1 MLFQG
6 RAFVRRTTVIVAL
19 LLFLVAPSLFAHDL
33 FLKFTTYFLA
43 PAQRV
48 TVTVL
53 NGSFTTSENT
63 ITRDRLRD
71 ISLVAARTRQRL
83 DTSAWTASPDRKS
96 SRLTFEVGAPGTYV
110 IGASTKPLELAM
122 EAKAFN
128 DYLAEDGLTSVL
140 EARKSAGE
148 MNNKARE
155 RYSKHVKAIFQVGD
169 VQTGDF
175 AATFGYPAEIVP
187 VANPY
192 AQAVGS
198 ELAVKCLLSGF
209 PAGGV
214 EVLAG
219 GTTKTGQP
227 IPQQKTTSGA
237 DGVARVKLTSAGS
250 WYVKFIKMERR
261 TGDKVDYQ
269 STWATLTFGVR

>member
-1 MLFQG
+1 M
-6 RAFVRRTTVIVAL
+6 RRIAVLVAL
-19 LLFLVAPSLFAHDL
+19 LCFVVAPSLFAHDL
-33 FLKFTTYFLA
+33 FLKLTNYFL
-43 PAQRV
+43 PQRQRV

-53 NGSFTTSENT
+53 NGTFTTSENS

-71 ISLVAARTRQRL
+71 ISLFAGRSRQRL
-83 DTSAWTASPDRKS
+83 DTSAWTTSPDKKA
-96 SRLTFEVGAPGTYV
+96 SRLTFDVGAPGTYV
-110 IGASTKPLELAM
+110 VGASTRPRELEM
-122 EAKAFN
+122 SPKEFN

-140 EARKSAGE
+140 AARKSAGDTTK
-148 MNNKARE
+148 NVRE

-169 VQTGDF
+169 TQTGDF

-198 ELAVKCLLSGF
+198 ELAVKCLLAGF

-227 IPQQKTTSGA
+227 IPQQKMTTSA
-237 DGVARVKLTSAGS
+237 DGVARVKLTSAGT

>member
-1 MLFQG
+1 M
-6 RAFVRRTTVIVAL
+6 RRTALIVAL
-19 LLFLVAPSLFAHDL
+19 LSLVVAPSLFAHDL
-33 FLKFTTYFLA
+33 FLKLTNYFLA
-43 PAQRV
+43 PRQRV

-53 NGSFTTSENT
+53 NGTFTSSENN
-63 ITRDRLRD
+63 ITRNRLKD
-71 ISLVAARTRQRL
+71 ISLFAARTRQRL
-83 DTSAWTASPDRKS
+83 DTSAWTASADKKS
-96 SRLTFEVGAPGTYV
+96 SRLTFDVGAPGTYV
-110 IGASTKPLELAM
+110 IGASTTPSELSM
-122 EAKAFN
+122 TAKQFN

-140 EARKSAGE
+140 EARKTAGE
-148 MNNKARE
+148 ADKNARE

-169 VQTGDF
+169 AQTGDF
-175 AATFGYPAEIVP
+175 TATFGYPAEIVP

-198 ELAVKCLLSGF
+198 ELAVRCLLAGF
-209 PAGGV
+209 PAAGV

-227 IPQQKTTSGA
+227 IPQQTAVAGA
-237 DGVARVKLTSAGS
+237 DGVVRVKLTAAGA

>member
-1 MLFQG
+1 M
-6 RAFVRRTTVIVAL
+6 RRTAVLVAL
-19 LLFLVAPSLFAHDL
+19 LCFVVAPSLFAHDL
-33 FLKFTTYFLA
+33 FLKLTNYFLA
-43 PAQRV
+43 PRQRV

-53 NGSFTTSENT
+53 NGTFNTSENA

-83 DTSAWTASPDRKS
+83 DTSAWTASPDKKA
-96 SRLTFEVGAPGTYV
+96 SRLTFDVGAPGTYV
-110 IGASTKPLELAM
+110 VGASTRPRELEM
-122 EAKAFN
+122 TAKEFN
-128 DYLAEDGLTSVL
+128 DYLAEDGLTSVI
-140 EARKSAGE
+140 ESRKSAGE
-148 MNNKARE
+148 TNNKARE

-169 VQTGDF
+169 TQTGDF

-209 PAGGV
+209 PASGV

-227 IPQQKTTSGA
+227 IPQQKTTAGA
-237 DGVARVKLTSAGS
+237 DGVARIKLTSAGS

-261 TGDKVDYQ
+261 SGDKVDYQ